1 MLILVRKKNCQKTSS
16 HDTAISPQECCKAH
30 FVSQGH
36 TPGMPCI
43 LNLTTTHQTPRS
55 RHGTICNFPFQ
66 ESILFDRSLSLIAKQ
81 RRLPYNPPL
90 IYLKKN
96 LLQIASRW
104 NCQLVSASYLQES
117 CRTRPCIGS
126 FCQPPKTSK
135 PHLPSNAFLIV
146 GRFGK
151 CVVYRGEQR
160 VNRDE
165 QSYIAGVLFT
175 QLILLTITCL
185 ETLQRHR
192 FVKSCRWTSPSMGQ
206 CGWVAVEWVYEESG
220 PVMAP

>member
-1 MLILVRKKNCQKTSS
+1 MVRKKNCQKTSS
-16 HDTAISPQECCKAH
+16 HGTAISPQECCKAH

-81 RRLPYNPPL
+81 HRLPYNPPL

-117 CRTRPCIGS
+117 CRTRPFIGS
-126 FCQPPKTSK
+126 FCQNPKLANLICHRTPFWLLEGLESV
-135 PHLPSNAFLIV
+135 LLSIVRSNVLIEMS
-146 GRFGK
+146 RT
-151 CVVYRGEQR
+151 
-160 VNRDE
+160 
-165 QSYIAGVLFT
+165 YIAGVLFT
-175 QLILLTITCL
+175 ELILWTIICL
-185 ETLQRHR
+185 ETL
-192 FVKSCRWTSPSMGQ
+192 
-206 CGWVAVEWVYEESG
+206 
-220 PVMAP
+220 

>member
-1 MLILVRKKNCQKTSS
+1 MGPCSVVCIPWSLIADLSGMIHKRCRQIDEKNKKVEAENKTKSKKRMLMLVRKKSCQKTSS

-43 LNLTTTHQTPRS
+43 LNLTTTHQTSRL

-96 LLQIASRW
+96 LLQIASR
-104 NCQLVSASYLQES
+104 
-117 CRTRPCIGS
+117 
-126 FCQPPKTSK
+126 
-135 PHLPSNAFLIV
+135 
-146 GRFGK
+146 
-151 CVVYRGEQR
+151 
-160 VNRDE
+160 
-165 QSYIAGVLFT
+165 
-175 QLILLTITCL
+175 
-185 ETLQRHR
+185 
-192 FVKSCRWTSPSMGQ
+192 
-206 CGWVAVEWVYEESG
+206 
-220 PVMAP
+220 